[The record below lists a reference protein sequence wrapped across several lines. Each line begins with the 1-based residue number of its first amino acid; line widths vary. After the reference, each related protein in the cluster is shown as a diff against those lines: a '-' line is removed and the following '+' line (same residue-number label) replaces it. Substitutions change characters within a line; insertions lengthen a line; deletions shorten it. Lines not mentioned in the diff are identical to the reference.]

1 MKEELVHHRTIVHQA
16 ACVENYDKVEF
27 KCEECHFVASKNDT
41 LKHHMAKH
49 ENKAKNKK
57 EQKFICSKCNKIFGT
72 KKHLSQHDPFGT
84 TEVQM

>member
-1 MKEELVHHRTIVHQA
+1 MYNHRTIVHQA
-16 ACVENYDKVEF
+16 ACVENKDKVEF
-27 KCEECHFVASKNDT
+27 KCEECHFVASKNYT
-41 LKHHMAKH
+41 LKRHMAKH